1 MKILFAIGVG
11 ILPEQRVN
19 RWQMVSTLYAQL
31 GQSFKQL
38 GHQIYYYVHP
48 EALVNEIPKDHM
60 IVAEDHVHFAYVLQK
75 FKPDF
80 TFCWNG
86 SSFGDTVTT
95 THACQSNSKMIYS
108 EQGWFPQKT
117 SIYFDFQ
124 GCNAKSSIANVKR
137 QKLNDSQ
144 YLELI
149 AKRNDYINEV
159 GWPGGIEKDTFTH
172 KVVDS
177 NKPIFVPLQDE
188 RDLNIVQDSP
198 FKSMNS
204 FVSFLSKVYPNA
216 EFRVRP
222 HPKYPKPYL
231 AEYENVTL
239 DNPKKPMFE
248 SLAECGLVIGIN
260 STTLQE
266 SALLGYPVISFGKS
280 LATGTGLFVDASE
293 RNFPR
298 ILSEVSVNKDEVEA
312 ILFELLC
319 RRQFLRQ
326 NLGNANKVANSWLY
340 REMIVLSNWNKIYK

>member
-11 ILPEQRVN
+11 ILPEQRVS
-19 RWQMVSTLYAQL
+19 RWQMVSSLYAQL

-38 GHQIYYYVHP
+38 GHQVYYYVHP
-48 EALVNEIPKDHM
+48 EALTADIPKDHT
-60 IVAEDHVHFAYVLQK
+60 IIAEDHVQFDYILQK

-95 THACQSNSKMIYS
+95 TYACKANTKMVYS

-137 QKLNDSQ
+137 QKLNATQYSQ
-144 YLELI
+144 LV
-149 AKRNDYINEV
+149 AKRNDYIKDV
-159 GWPGGIEKDTFTH
+159 GWPDSGEKSTFTH
-172 KVVDS
+172 KAVDPT
-177 NKPIFVPLQDE
+177 KPIFVPLQDE
-188 RDLNIVQDSP
+188 RDLNIIQDSP

-204 FVSFLSKVYPNA
+204 FVSFLSKEYPNA
-216 EFRVRP
+216 QFRVRP

-231 AEYENVTL
+231 DDYENVTL
-239 DNPKKPMFE
+239 DNPKKPMFK

-280 LATGTGLFVDASE
+280 LATGTGLFIDASE
-293 RNFPR
+293 NNFPR
-298 ILSEVSVNKDEVEA
+298 SLSEVKVIKDEVEA
-312 ILFELLC
+312 MLFELLC
-319 RRQFLRQ
+319 KRQFLRQ
-326 NLGNANKVANSWLY
+326 DLGKANKVANSWLY
-340 REMIVLSNWNKIYK
+340 REMVVLSNWNKIYK